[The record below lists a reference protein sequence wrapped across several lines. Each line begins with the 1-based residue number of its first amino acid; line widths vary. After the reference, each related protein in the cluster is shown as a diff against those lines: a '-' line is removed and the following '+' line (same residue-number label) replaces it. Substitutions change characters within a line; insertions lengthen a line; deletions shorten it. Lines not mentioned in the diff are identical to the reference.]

1 MSILLST
8 LVSSDLYSSISLSW
22 NTPMS
27 RRQRSASRAGHFPPI
42 WLTLYSMT
50 YPSQNK
56 NMQYLQYFTMYK
68 NYYPWYTW
76 CIHIRVYITVFITI
90 SLLQLLPAGAD
101 GSVEARTA
109 NTVAPIFFLGHPI
122 GSAHAQL

>member
-1 MSILLST
+1 
-8 LVSSDLYSSISLSW
+8 
-22 NTPMS
+22 
-27 RRQRSASRAGHFPPI
+27 
-42 WLTLYSMT
+42 MT

-56 NMQYLQYFTMYK
+56 NVQYLQYFTMYK
-68 NYYPWYTW
+68 YHGIHGIYKSIYNGLYYYS
-76 CIHIRVYITVFITI
+76 I

-109 NTVAPIFFLGHPI
+109 NTVAPILFLGHPI